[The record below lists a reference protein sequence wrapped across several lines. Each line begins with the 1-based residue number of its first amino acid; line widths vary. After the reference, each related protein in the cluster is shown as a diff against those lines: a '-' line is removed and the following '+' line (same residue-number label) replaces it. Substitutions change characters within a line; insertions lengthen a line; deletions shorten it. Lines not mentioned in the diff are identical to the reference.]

1 MIFLKPGIITLKHA
15 NSYTLFDTFVITVTD
30 RRLAY
35 GKTITAIM
43 VIEDIQ
49 DVIQLASGEIVQN
62 LVIAEVVGEKVEQV
76 VGIVFVIGLP
86 SDGDVLIVERI
97 VQGDY
102 TTGINPPMLF
112 KTKEPRV
119 KNMNE
124 VKGSGKNVNGAAKR
138 LINNKFVMHKYRY

>member
-1 MIFLKPGIITLKHA
+1 
-15 NSYTLFDTFVITVTD
+15 
-30 RRLAY
+30 
-35 GKTITAIM
+35 M
-43 VIEDIQ
+43 VIEDVQ

-62 LVIAEVVGEKVEQV
+62 LVITEVVGEKVEQIV
-76 VGIVFVIGLP
+76 RIVFVSRLLA
-86 SDGDVLIVERI
+86 DGDVLIVERI

-112 KTKEPRV
+112 KAKEPRV